1 MGRGRG
7 GARRQRGQRQQVA
20 TLDITEIRIK
30 LLPERH
36 QHEDRLRAFCTVT
49 FENSFVVRDLKII
62 EGQNGYFVAMPSRKL
77 TSRCSRCSA
86 KNHLRARYCNE
97 CGAHLRPQRVTDEN
111 RLRFHADIAHPINAS
126 ARGILEKHV
135 LSAYRDEVEASKQP
149 GYVPESFPDLDYDEP
164 AAEGTASQP

>member
-1 MGRGRG
+1 M
-7 GARRQRGQRQQVA
+7 
-20 TLDITEIRIK
+20 DITEIRVK
-30 LLPERH
+30 LLAQRH

-77 TSRCSRCSA
+77 TARCSNCSA

-97 CGAHLRPQRVTDEN
+97 CGAHLRPLRVTEEN
-111 RLRFHADIAHPINAS
+111 RLRFHADIAHPINVN
-126 ARGILEKHV
+126 ARSLLEKHV
-135 LSAYRDEVEASKQP
+135 LDAYTKELEASKQP